1 MITEYAPAPADARP
15 GSTMTDIPLIELVQ
29 PMPGFPDLRQ
39 FALVQLDD
47 DGLLCAFRSV
57 EEPDL
62 RFLVVPPSAFF
73 PDYTP
78 EVDEDAVR
86 GLGIENVD
94 DILVLVVVRA
104 GASLA
109 DSTANLA
116 APLLINASTRRA
128 QQVVLDDPAH
138 SLAAPLVA
146 A

>member
-1 MITEYAPAPADARP
+1 MITEYAPPAHART
-15 GSTMTDIPLIELVQ
+15 GSTMTEIPLIELVQ

-47 DGLLCAFRSV
+47 DGVLCAFRSV
-57 EEPDL
+57 EAPEL
-62 RFLVVPPSAFF
+62 RFLVVPPATFF

-78 EVDEDAVR
+78 EVDEEAVR
-86 GLGIENVD
+86 ELGVGALE
-94 DILVLVVVRA
+94 DILVLVVVKA

-109 DSTANLA
+109 ESTANLA

-128 QQVVLDDPAH
+128 RQVVLDDPAY
-138 SLAAPLVA
+138 SLAVPLVA

>member
-1 MITEYAPAPADARP
+1 MITEYAPAPVTP
-15 GSTMTDIPLIELVQ
+15 LTGSAMTDIPLIELVQ
-29 PMPGFPDLRQ
+29 PMPGFPTLRQ

-47 DGLLCAFRSV
+47 EGLLCAFRSV

-62 RFLVVPPSAFF
+62 RFLVVPPAAFF
-73 PDYTP
+73 PEYTP
-78 EVDEDAVR
+78 EVDEEAVR
-86 GLGIENVD
+86 ELGIETVD
-94 DILVLVVVRA
+94 DILVLVVVKA
-104 GASLA
+104 GTSLA

-116 APLLINASTRRA
+116 APLLINAATRRA